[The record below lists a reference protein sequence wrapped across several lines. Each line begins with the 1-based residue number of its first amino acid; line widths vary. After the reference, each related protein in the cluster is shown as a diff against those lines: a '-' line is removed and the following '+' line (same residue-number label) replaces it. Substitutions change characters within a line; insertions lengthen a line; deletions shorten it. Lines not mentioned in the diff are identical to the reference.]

1 MKIRAATLSDTEEI
15 ARMHRES
22 IRILCSEHYDA
33 CLLAGWIELLSPEIY
48 ASALAE
54 KWMIVAEEEGKIVGM
69 GILDP
74 GQRRIAA
81 LYVAPGFHGQGVGTR
96 LLAALEKAALDEG
109 ADHLELGST
118 LNACGF
124 YRRHGYLEESR
135 DFHELPN
142 GIRLECIRM
151 KKILD

>member
-15 ARMHRES
+15 AHIHRES
-22 IRILCSEHYDA
+22 IRVLCSGHYDA
-33 CLLAGWIELLSPEIY
+33 RRLAGWIELLSPEIY

-54 KWMIVAEEEGKIVGM
+54 KWMIVAEQEGRIVGM

-74 GQRRIAA
+74 GQRQIAA

-96 LLAALEKAALDEG
+96 LLAALEKAALDAG
-109 ADHLELGST
+109 ADQLELGAT
-118 LNACGF
+118 LNSRGF
-124 YRRHGYLEESR
+124 YRRHGYLETGR

-151 KKILD
+151 KKTFD